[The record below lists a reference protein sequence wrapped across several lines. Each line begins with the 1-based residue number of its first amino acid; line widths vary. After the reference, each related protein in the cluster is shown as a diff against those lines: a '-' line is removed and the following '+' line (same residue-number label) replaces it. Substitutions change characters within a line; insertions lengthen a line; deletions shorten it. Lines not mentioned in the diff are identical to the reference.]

1 MMKKGFTLAE
11 VLITLAI
18 IGVVATMVLPGVLT
32 NTAEQQAKTGVKK
45 AIYVLTNIAKM
56 NEAMEG
62 YDFAGTTKDDN
73 DDSAESVYGI
83 IARRGDV
90 DWAKTEDGTK
100 STISTESNNY
110 VMFFRDGSSISFE
123 RTVLGTGDNAKPQAD
138 GLPLG
143 FGVVYDMNGDKAP
156 NILSNCDKNTATEN
170 DQDNGTCNKASR
182 VIKDRFALRIRG
194 QVVEPNGSAA
204 RWAADREA
212 NSNTPAGSGS

>member
-62 YDFAGTTKDDN
+62 YDFAGTTEATN
-73 DDSAESVYGI
+73 NDSAESVYGI

-100 STISTESNNY
+100 STADTSNY
-110 VMFFRDGSSISFE
+110 VMFFRDGSSISFDKS
-123 RTVLGTGDNAKPQAD
+123 LKGADNATPQAD

-143 FGVVYDMNGDKAP
+143 FGVVYDMNGDSAP
-156 NILSNCDKNTATEN
+156 NILSNCNSNTATTNVN
-170 DQDNGTCNKASR
+170 DTGTCNKGSR

-204 RWAADREA
+204 RWAADKE
-212 NSNTPAGSGS
+212 